1 MQCQELEIG
10 EGRGQREVDKER
22 GSKKCV
28 AASNTSRVSEVCCRG
43 QAVLLLGPTRRS
55 TKRMGLEVPVD
66 RDGDNKKLI
75 QKINYIIFFSFS

>member
-1 MQCQELEIG
+1 MERAG
-10 EGRGQREVDKER
+10 DKEKWTKR
-22 GSKKCV
+22 EGARNV
-28 AASNTSRVSEVCCRG
+28 LLLSNTSRVSEVCCRG